1 MVATVPTARRRATSQ
16 DSDSMS
22 AHVAT
27 LRMPDAIIHLPYR
40 PRPLQRELHARM
52 RRFNV
57 LVCHRRFGKTV
68 LSINHL
74 IRAAVTCERERPR
87 YAYVAPLYKQAKA
100 AAWDYLKHYSAPI
113 PAVRK
118 HESELRID
126 LPNGARIALL
136 GSDNPDALRGIYLD
150 GVVLDEYAQ
159 MSSRVF
165 PEIIRPALADRL
177 GWAIFIG
184 TPRGRNAF
192 HELYR
197 MAQSDSESGDSDWMT
212 DLFPASR
219 SGVLPEKELVAARR
233 VMSEAE
239 YAQEFECSF
248 EAAIAGAYYGDLIAA
263 AEREGRIGRVP
274 WEPRLPVAT
283 AWDLGIDDATS
294 IWFCQRAGNELR
306 LIDYYEASGVG
317 LDHYA
322 KILHDRPYAYDAHYL
337 PHDAS
342 VRELGTGRSRIE
354 TLASLGIRTRIAPN
368 LGIEDGI
375 NAVRLTLPRCW
386 FDRVACGQGLEALR
400 HYRRDRDERGGGFR
414 LRPMHDWSSN
424 AADAFRYLSLAL
436 PDPLKKRT
444 APRPTLVDYDP
455 FAW

>member
-1 MVATVPTARRRATSQ
+1 MVTLEVTVSASASQ
-16 DSDSMS
+16 PSL
-22 AHVAT
+22 V
-27 LRMPDAIIHLPYR
+27 RLPYR
-40 PRPLQRELHARM
+40 PRPLQSELHARM

-57 LVCHRRFGKTV
+57 LVCHRRFVKTV

-74 IRAAVTCERERPR
+74 IRSAVRCERARPR

-100 AAWDYLKHYSAPI
+100 AAWDYLKHYSQPI
-113 PAVRK
+113 PLVRR
-118 HESELRID
+118 HESELRVD

-150 GVVLDEYAQ
+150 GVVLDEFAQ
-159 MSSRVF
+159 MSPRVF
-165 PEIIRPALADRL
+165 SEIIRPALADRE

-197 MAQSDSESGDSDWMT
+197 MASDDPDWLT
-212 DLFPASR
+212 ELIPASR
-219 SGVLPEKELVAARR
+219 SGVLPTAELVAARR
-233 VMSEAE
+233 VMTEAE

-248 EAAIAGAYYGDLIAA
+248 EAAIAGSYYGDLLASA
-263 AEREGRIGRVP
+263 QREGRIGRVP
-274 WEPRLPVAT
+274 WEPRLPVVT

-294 IWFCQRAGNELR
+294 IWFCQTVGAELR

-322 KILHDRPYAYDAHYL
+322 KNLHDKPYAYGAHYL
-337 PHDAS
+337 PQDAS

-354 TLASLGIRTRIAPN
+354 TLTSLGIRARLAPG

-386 FDRVACGQGLEALR
+386 FDQAACARGLEALR
-400 HYRRDRDERGGGFR
+400 HYRRDRDERSGTFR
-414 LRPMHDWSSN
+414 LRPVHDWSSN
-424 AADAFRYLSLAL
+424 AADAFRYLSVAL
-436 PDPLKKRT
+436 PDPLKRRVA
-444 APRPTLVDYDP
+444 APEPAAEFDP

>member
-1 MVATVPTARRRATSQ
+1 MVTLEVTVSASASQ
-16 DSDSMS
+16 PSL
-22 AHVAT
+22 V
-27 LRMPDAIIHLPYR
+27 RLPYR
-40 PRPLQRELHARM
+40 PRPLQSELHARM

-74 IRAAVTCERERPR
+74 IRSAVRCERARPR

-100 AAWDYLKHYSAPI
+100 AAWDYLKHYSQPI
-113 PAVRK
+113 PLVRR
-118 HESELRID
+118 HESELRVD

-150 GVVLDEYAQ
+150 GVVLDEFAQ
-159 MSSRVF
+159 MSPRVF
-165 PEIIRPALADRL
+165 SEIIRPALADRE

-197 MAQSDSESGDSDWMT
+197 MASDDPDWLT
-212 DLFPASR
+212 ELIPASR
-219 SGVLPEKELVAARR
+219 SGVLPTAELDAARR
-233 VMSEAE
+233 VMTEAE

-248 EAAIAGAYYGDLIAA
+248 EAAIAGSYYGDLLASA
-263 AEREGRIGRVP
+263 QREGRIGRVP
-274 WEPRLPVAT
+274 WEPRLPVVT
-283 AWDLGIDDATS
+283 AWDLGMDDATS
-294 IWFCQRAGNELR
+294 IWFCQTVGAELR

-322 KILHDRPYAYDAHYL
+322 KNLHDKPYAYGAHYL
-337 PHDAS
+337 PQDAS

-354 TLASLGIRTRIAPN
+354 TLASLGIRARLAPG

-386 FDRVACGQGLEALR
+386 FDQAACARGLEALR
-400 HYRRDRDERGGGFR
+400 HYRRDRDERSGTFR
-414 LRPMHDWSSN
+414 LRPVHDWSSN
-424 AADAFRYLSLAL
+424 AADAFRYLSVAL
-436 PDPLKKRT
+436 PDPLKRRVA
-444 APRPTLVDYDP
+444 APEPAAEFDP

>member
-1 MVATVPTARRRATSQ
+1 MR
-16 DSDSMS
+16 
-22 AHVAT
+22 
-27 LRMPDAIIHLPYR
+27 PDANGGAAPIVRLPYR
-40 PRPLQRELHARM
+40 PRPLQRDLHARM

-74 IRAAVTCERERPR
+74 IRAAASCERERPR
-87 YAYVAPLYKQAKA
+87 YAYLAPLYKQAKA
-100 AAWDYLKHYSAPI
+100 AAWDYLKHYSRPI
-113 PAVRK
+113 PHLRAL
-118 HESELRID
+118 ESELRVD

-159 MSSRVF
+159 MSPRVF
-165 PEIIRPALADRL
+165 GEIIRPALADRE

-197 MAQSDSESGDSDWMT
+197 MARDDSEAGDSDWLT
-212 DLFPASR
+212 ELFPASR
-219 SGVLPEKELVAARR
+219 SGVLPAAELAAARR

-283 AWDLGIDDATS
+283 AWDLGIDDATA
-294 IWFCQRAGNELR
+294 IWFCQIVGPELR

-322 KILHDRPYAYDAHYL
+322 KTLHEKPYAYGAHYL
-337 PHDAS
+337 PQDAS
-342 VRELGTGRSRIE
+342 VRELGTGRSRLE
-354 TLASLGIRTRIAPN
+354 TLASLGIRARLAPG

-375 NAVRLTLPRCW
+375 NAVRLALPRCW
-386 FDRVACGQGLEALR
+386 FDRAACGRGIEGLR
-400 HYRRDRDERGGGFR
+400 HYRRERDERSHSFR
-414 LRPMHDWSSN
+414 LRPVHDWSSN
-424 AADAFRYLSLAL
+424 AADAFRYLALAL
-436 PDPLKKRT
+436 PDPLKRRADT
-444 APRPTLVDYDP
+444 AAPIVDYDP